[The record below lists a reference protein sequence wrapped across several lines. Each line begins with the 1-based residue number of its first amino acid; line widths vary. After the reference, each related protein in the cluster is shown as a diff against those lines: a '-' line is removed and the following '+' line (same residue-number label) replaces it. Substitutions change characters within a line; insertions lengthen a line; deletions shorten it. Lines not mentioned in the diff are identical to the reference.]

1 MNIKQ
6 KEDILKRLN
15 KVEGQI
21 RGVNKMV
28 TEDRYCID
36 ILTQTR
42 AVVSAVRKV
51 EDLIMKQHLHTCVTS
66 SMRSGNEEDKA
77 EKINEIMD
85 MLSKFRRVG

>member
-1 MNIKQ
+1 MMNIKQ
-6 KEDILKRLN
+6 KEDVLKRLN

-28 TEDRYCID
+28 TEERYCID

-51 EDLIMKQHLHTCVTS
+51 KQHLHTCVTS